1 MSFVIFLIQGLL
13 NRVKLG
19 SNQAENSQRAWV
31 FDQCVKFIQIIKTP
45 YRQKQRL

>member
-1 MSFVIFLIQGLL
+1 MIFVIFLIQGLL

-31 FDQCVKFIQIIKTP
+31 FDQCVKFMQLIKTP
-45 YRQKQRL
+45 YRQKRL